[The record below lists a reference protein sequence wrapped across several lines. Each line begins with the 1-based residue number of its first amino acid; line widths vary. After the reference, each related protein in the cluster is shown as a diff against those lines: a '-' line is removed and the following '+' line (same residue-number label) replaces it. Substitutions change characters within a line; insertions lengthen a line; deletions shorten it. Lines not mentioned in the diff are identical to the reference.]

1 MLMLAYRGVR
11 SKSTT
16 GTCAAVTEITDKYQ
30 IHSLFRMDPS
40 LNPSPP
46 KLQIAHVLAD
56 LNILKQAPP
65 RATLSFLRSLSTV
78 SATIDERKTSI
89 HSQPTPKFDR
99 LGRRIPT
106 PSSVVQSPSPPLR
119 KHSSMDSID
128 LPETEESIRETRE
141 RRLDRRRSSGRDEEF
156 MRAKTLLAYYNNRHK
171 LQEKGQRGMKMSQ
184 ERVDKALHEHAEKR
198 QQLFFVQELDAQM
211 QDHITEL
218 NNSKPKQPFFF
229 LKPPS
234 SILPPNG
241 GSVIRPK
248 GVDLHYEVE
257 LALIMGKQ
265 VKNLEPENEKEAYDS
280 IESYAMSIDMTAR
293 NAQNEAKKKG
303 LPWDI
308 AKGFDTFLPMSNII
322 SKSQIP
328 DPHNATVWLT
338 VNNEHRQKDSTE
350 LMLYRIPRIL
360 SDISKVMTLEKG
372 DIVLTGTPKGV
383 GSVKPGDVMRVGISV
398 GGKELEEGKIEVAV
412 EESTS
417 TYQFKET

>member
-1 MLMLAYRGVR
+1 MSLIFRRGV
-11 SKSTT
+11 
-16 GTCAAVTEITDKYQ
+16 
-30 IHSLFRMDPS
+30 
-40 LNPSPP
+40 
-46 KLQIAHVLAD
+46 
-56 LNILKQAPP
+56 
-65 RATLSFLRSLSTV
+65 
-78 SATIDERKTSI
+78 ATISPFKSASKVVCI
-89 HSQPTPKFDR
+89 
-99 LGRRIPT
+99 GRNY
-106 PSSVVQSPSPPLR
+106 
-119 KHSSMDSID
+119 
-128 LPETEESIRETRE
+128 
-141 RRLDRRRSSGRDEEF
+141 
-156 MRAKTLLAYYNNRHK
+156 A
-171 LQEKGQRGMKMSQ
+171 
-184 ERVDKALHEHAEKR
+184 
-198 QQLFFVQELDAQM
+198 
-211 QDHITEL
+211 DHVAEL

-229 LKPPS
+229 LKPTS
-234 SILPPNG
+234 SILPPKAG
-241 GSVIRPK
+241 AVIRPR

-257 LALIMGKQ
+257 LALIIGKQ
-265 VKNLEPENEKEAYDS
+265 VKNLEAENEKEAYDS

-350 LMLYRIPRIL
+350 LMLFRIPRIL

-383 GSVKPGDVMRVGISV
+383 GSVKPGDVMRVGITV

-417 TYQFKET
+417 TYEFKET